1 MDCESIVENLSM
13 KTDQCIETLE
23 KSLKELEEL
32 YKTAAMQLGNET
44 EGKLSWWYSNLL
56 CIDEVSYKITA
67 LRCWRETY
75 GFFCNIPKDLGS
87 EEGMMELL
95 KRIVDTLKVMK
106 GKFFGIDFM

>member
-44 EGKLSWWYSNLL
+44 EGKLSW
-56 CIDEVSYKITA
+56 
-67 LRCWRETY
+67 
-75 GFFCNIPKDLGS
+75 
-87 EEGMMELL
+87 
-95 KRIVDTLKVMK
+95 
-106 GKFFGIDFM
+106 